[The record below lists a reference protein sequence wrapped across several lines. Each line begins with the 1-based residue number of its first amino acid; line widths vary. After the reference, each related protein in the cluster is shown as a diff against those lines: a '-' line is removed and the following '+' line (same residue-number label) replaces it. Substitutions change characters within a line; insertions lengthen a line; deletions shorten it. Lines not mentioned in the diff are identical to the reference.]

1 MIQSA
6 VNSAIG
12 SIGSAVRM
20 ARIQPIIASMVKDA
34 KTNLSPEQ
42 EQDRQ
47 LGMRHQE
54 QMEAQAKNA
63 YDDAYMNGRDA
74 DSVLFKAQEIISNGG
89 RLNYFGEAPEP
100 DEDEKKLIE
109 SFNSWRKSDLYKREQ
124 RENMS
129 SYTSALKE
137 KGRFTDTTYNEIMKV
152 LQEEDKK

>member
-6 VNSAIG
+6 VNSAMG
-12 SIGSAVRM
+12 SIGSAIRM
-20 ARIQPIIASMVKDA
+20 ARIQPIVTAMVNEA
-34 KTNLSPEQ
+34 KTSLTPEQ
-42 EQDRQ
+42 EQDRK

-100 DEDEKKLIE
+100 DEDEKAIIE

-129 SYTSALKE
+129 TYVNALRE
-137 KGRFTDTTYNEIMKV
+137 KGRTSDAFYQEFTKIM
-152 LQEEDKK
+152 QEEDKR